1 MTPMRIRTTPTKTP
15 INSNVMLRYLLAG
28 AIAAGAVLAPAS
40 VRSDATAA
48 FDPALYSGMHWRNIG
63 PYRGGRSVAATGVP
77 GIPDR
82 FYFGAVGGGVWR
94 SDNAGRSWTPIFDA
108 QPVASIGAVAVA
120 PSDPNVVYVGSGEAD
135 MRSDI
140 LQGNGMYKSVDA
152 GLTWKRIGLEDT
164 RAIGR
169 IAIDPHDPQ
178 RLYVAALGHP
188 YAANP
193 ERGVFRST
201 DGGASWK
208 KVLFTNADTGA
219 ISVVLDPGDPKTLFA
234 AMWQTRRPP
243 WNIYPPSYGAGSGL
257 YKSTDGGDTWQH
269 ITNGFPAEG
278 LGRIGVAVAPGDGK
292 RVYAIVDAKDGG
304 LYRSDDGGTT
314 WSLIDGE
321 KRIWGRGW
329 YFCEVAVDPHDRDTV
344 YVSNTSVYR
353 SHDAGKSF
361 TAIKGAPGGDD
372 YHVLWID
379 PAASNRMILASDQGT
394 VVSVDGARSWS
405 SWYNQSTA
413 QIYRVATDSRF
424 PFWVYGA
431 QQDSGA
437 VAVPS
442 RSSRRGIS
450 MHDWRP
456 IEAGGESDS
465 IAPDPLHP
473 GIIYGGRVTRED
485 LRTRAVR
492 DVSPTLAYPGVW
504 RVTWTLPL
512 IFSPTDPHVLYASHQ
527 NIFRTA
533 DGGNSWT
540 IMSPDLTRTDP
551 GAPPNLDPAT
561 VADAPPYARRGVVY
575 TIAPSPVRAHVIWAG
590 TDDGVIELTRD
601 EGKTWHDVTPAG
613 LGAWSKVGI
622 MEASH
627 FDADTAYAAIDR
639 HRLDDLHAHIYCTHD
654 SGRTWTD
661 VAGDIP
667 DGSFVNA
674 VREDPMR
681 RGLLFAGTENG
692 VFVSFD
698 DGTRW
703 QSLQLDLPN
712 NSVRDLTI
720 RNDALVIATHGRGF
734 WILDDITP
742 LRQINARVA
751 AAPQWLYAPQKAYR
765 IAPETDEGT
774 PLPPEEAAGE
784 NPPDG
789 AIVAY
794 TLAADVQTVVLT
806 ITDAHGALVRRYA
819 SDDRVVPIDPVTLD
833 IPAFWVQ
840 PAAVPSA
847 KRGMHRFVWDLHYA
861 AQAAGGRR
869 RGGGGPWA
877 PPGIYRVQLTVDGH
891 SLEQPLTVV
900 MDPRVRVSPA
910 DLQAQF
916 VFAREIEALRAR
928 LATAADKAGRGAAG
942 DPLRALGARLADIE
956 GGVESAPSAP
966 SAEAR
971 RAYSAA
977 RSAAETA
984 LR

>member
-1 MTPMRIRTTPTKTP
+1 
-15 INSNVMLRYLLAG
+15 
-28 AIAAGAVLAPAS
+28 
-40 VRSDATAA
+40 VRSDSAPA
-48 FDPALYSGMHWRNIG
+48 FDPALYSALHWRNIG

-77 GIPDR
+77 GIPER

-94 SDNAGRSWTPIFDA
+94 SDNAGRSWTAIFDA
-108 QPVASIGAVAVA
+108 QPVASIGAIAVA

-152 GLTWKRIGLEDT
+152 GQTWKRIGLEGT

-169 IAIDPHDPQ
+169 IAVDPHDPE

-188 YAANP
+188 YAANE

-201 DGGASWK
+201 DGGANWK

-219 ISVVLDPGDPKTLFA
+219 ISVVLDPNDSKTLFA

-243 WNIYPPSYGAGSGL
+243 WNIYPPSYGGGSGL

-269 ITNGFPAEG
+269 ITNGLPSNG
-278 LGRIGVAVAPGDGK
+278 LGRIGVAVAPGDSK

-304 LYRSDDGGTT
+304 LYRSDDGGASF
-314 WSLIDGE
+314 SLIGAD

-329 YFCEVAVDPHDRDTV
+329 YFCEVAVDPHDRDTA

-353 SHDAGKSF
+353 SRDAGKSF

-379 PAASNRMILASDQGT
+379 PASSNRMILASDQGT
-394 VVSVDGARSWS
+394 VVSVDGARTWS

-437 VAVPS
+437 IAVPS
-442 RSSRRGIS
+442 RSSGRGIS
-450 MHDWRP
+450 MHDWHP

-465 IAPDPLHP
+465 VAPDPLHP
-473 GIIYGGRVTRED
+473 GILFGSRVVRQDLKTR
-485 LRTRAVR
+485 TVR
-492 DVSPTLAYPGVW
+492 DVSPILARPGEW
-504 RVTWTLPL
+504 RATWTLPL
-512 IFSPTDPHVLYASHQ
+512 IFSPLDPHVLYASRQ

-533 DGGNSWT
+533 DGGSHWT
-540 IMSPDLTRTDP
+540 TISPDLTRTNP
-551 GAPPNLDPAT
+551 GVPPNLDAAT
-561 VADAPPYARRGVVY
+561 IADAPPYARRGVVY
-575 TIAPSPVRAHVIWAG
+575 TIAPSPVRAHLIWAG
-590 TDDGVIELTRD
+590 TDDGNIALTRD
-601 EGKTWHDVTPAG
+601 EGKTWHDVTPPT
-613 LGAWSKVGI
+613 LSAWSKVGI
-622 MEASH
+622 IEASH
-627 FDADTAYAAIDR
+627 FDANTAYAAIDR
-639 HRLDDLHAHIYCTHD
+639 HRLDDLHAHIYRTRD
-654 SGRTWTD
+654 AGRSWTD
-661 VAGDIP
+661 VASDIP

-674 VREDPMR
+674 VREDPVR
-681 RGLLFAGTENG
+681 RGLLFAGTETG

-698 DGTRW
+698 DGARW
-703 QSLQLDLPN
+703 QSLQADLPN

-720 RNDALVIATHGRGF
+720 RNDSLVIATHGRGF
-734 WILDDITP
+734 WILDDVGP

-751 AAPQWLYAPQKAYR
+751 AAPQWLYAPARAYR
-765 IAPETDEGT
+765 IQPSSDEGT

-789 AIVAY
+789 AVIAY
-794 TLAADVQTVVLT
+794 TLAAPAHTVVLT
-806 ITDAHGALVRRYA
+806 VTDAQGAIVRRYA
-819 SDDRVVPIDPVTLD
+819 SDDRVAPVDPSTLD
-833 IPAFWVQ
+833 IPAFWVT
-840 PAAVPSA
+840 PAAVPA
-847 KRGMHRFVWDLHYA
+847 TGRGMHRFVWDLRDA

-877 PPGIYRVQLTVDGH
+877 PPGTYRVQLTVDGQ
-891 SLEQPLTVV
+891 SMQQPLSIAL
-900 MDPRVRVSPA
+900 DPRVHTSPA

-916 VFAREIEALRAR
+916 ALAREIEALRAR
-928 LATAADKAGRGAAG
+928 LATAASTATKGTADS
-942 DPLRALGARLADIE
+942 LRAIGAQLAQIE
-956 GGVESAPSAP
+956 AGVESAPTAP
-966 SAEAR
+966 TPEER
-971 RAYSAA
+971 RAFAAA
-977 RSAAETA
+977 RAAAGAA